1 MRCLGWLHTVLVRG
15 GLWLGVWVAVGMTVG
30 VSFGFLC
37 GGYCPPFVA
46 GLSVCHCG
54 FGLWWLM
61 AGECLGLGACGGSFG
76 VSCGVFLM
84 GVLLC
89 REKSCEGGF
98 LGLCGDVRGVGVLGR
113 VGLGVFVQG
122 GVVFWLVWSRCACA
136 GLAPRAPLLLVGG
149 RRRARGGMVRAED
162 AGLCALEIR
171 GLSPLTP
178 VEAVQGCPLV
188 AVDVRRHMGFF
199 CSRR

>member
-1 MRCLGWLHTVLVRG
+1 MPGPG
-15 GLWLGVWVAVGMTVG
+15 GLWWFFWGVLW
-30 VSFGFLC
+30 GF
-37 GGYCPPFVA
+37 
-46 GLSVCHCG
+46 
-54 FGLWWLM
+54 
-61 AGECLGLGACGGSFG
+61 
-76 VSCGVFLM
+76 FLM

-136 GLAPRAPLLLVGG
+136 GLAPRSPLLLVGG

-171 GLSPLTP
+171 GLSPRTP
-178 VEAVQGCPLV
+178 FEAVQGCPPV
-188 AVDVRRHMGFF
+188 GGDARQRMGFLVFSSISSTGARREQAPAPRTLLTFSSF
-199 CSRR
+199 CLCLRAT

>member
-1 MRCLGWLHTVLVRG
+1 MAGVDRDGLRVCPHWVGVCWDCSLWPVGYCAGLGL
-15 GLWLGVWVAVGMTVG
+15 VAVLLG
-30 VSFGFLC
+30 
-37 GGYCPPFVA
+37 CPV
-46 GLSVCHCG
+46 
-54 FGLWWLM
+54 
-61 AGECLGLGACGGSFG
+61 
-76 VSCGVFLM
+76 GVFLM
-84 GVLLC
+84 GVLLW

-98 LGLCGDVRGVGVLGR
+98 WGCVVMFGKWACWGGRGWVC
-113 VGLGVFVQG
+113 FVQG
-122 GVVFWLVWSRCACA
+122 GVLCFGLFGCACA

>member
-1 MRCLGWLHTVLVRG
+1 MLLWRERG
-15 GLWLGVWVAVGMTVG
+15 
-30 VSFGFLC
+30 
-37 GGYCPPFVA
+37 Y
-46 GLSVCHCG
+46 
-54 FGLWWLM
+54 
-61 AGECLGLGACGGSFG
+61 
-76 VSCGVFLM
+76 
-84 GVLLC
+84 
-89 REKSCEGGF
+89 EGGF
-98 LGLCGDVRGVGVLGR
+98 WGCVVMLWGVDALGR